1 MAQRKAVVASSSGLH
16 ARPAQLFVQAA
27 TETGLPVTI
36 ATAGKDPVDA
46 RSILSVMG
54 LGVAQGTTVEL
65 AAEGDGAEQ
74 ALDKLVELLETNL
87 DE

>member
-1 MAQRKAVVASSSGLH
+1 M
-16 ARPAQLFVQAA
+16 
-27 TETGLPVTI
+27 
-36 ATAGKDPVDA
+36 DA